1 MDPAMD
7 LHVVLETEALI
18 TNITLVRLLP
28 RVDDPVSAQLP
39 GIRADNVTVLGGFSS
54 WVCM

>member
-1 MDPAMD
+1 MD

-18 TNITLVRLLP
+18 TDITLVRLLP
-28 RVDDPVSAQLP
+28 RVDDPVPAQLP